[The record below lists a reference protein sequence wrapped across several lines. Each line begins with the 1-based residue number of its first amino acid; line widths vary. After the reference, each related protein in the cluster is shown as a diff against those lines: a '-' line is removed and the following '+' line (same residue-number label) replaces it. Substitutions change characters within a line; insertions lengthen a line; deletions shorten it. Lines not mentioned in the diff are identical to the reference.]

1 MFRPG
6 LARLALASASVL
18 AAVSCSP
25 NPGGWSPEDL
35 VIVVATN
42 DAGVQRAAADLSRLV
57 EASTGVAPPI
67 VGELADA
74 RRTHPLLIGEG
85 PWVCPDLPEDAYL
98 VKPVVYE
105 GSAALR
111 FCGGG
116 ALGTQYA
123 VYEWLHALGVRFVHP
138 EQTFVPRRN
147 DVPSELPEEERGVRE
162 PSFALRGFHLHTQH
176 PLELLEALLE
186 DDAAEVER
194 AHRYID
200 WLVANKQNVLQWI
213 LLDSIPE
220 EEWKAQA
227 TRITEYAHRRGVK
240 VIAETSFT
248 SEQQNA
254 HRLIDPADGV
264 DDLQQLRD
272 GMDSVLEA
280 GFDGLAINLG
290 SSEFSET
297 DADETIGWM
306 NEGASHALAGHDV
319 PFFVVNHVPAGL
331 FVPEYGVNFYDLPG
345 FAEPGVGTYVH
356 TTMFYGLR
364 GPAPVYGNSDFGRQ
378 TAYLT
383 GEVDERPIVY
393 YPESAWWLTFDDTLP
408 LFLPI
413 YVERRI
419 DDLNFLSTVPGV
431 DGHVTFSSGWEWGYW
446 LTDLAI
452 ARGTW
457 TPARTFDETLDDV
470 LGPFG
475 EKSVDRVTRLTLEQ
489 KDALL
494 DGGLTP
500 FLTGEDVPTEIGVA
514 AGIVFHSLIPP
525 AASVLSM
532 TESALDSYTD
542 SLDALEEHCVAVRE
556 IADEWRADVGGGL
569 TPHEVVFPMAL
580 ESPRPAAVIGRSPIL
595 EELRDATAITALRCE
610 NSLLGQR
617 ALVAAR
623 RIALALEPSGDPE
636 ALLASARSLTQQA
649 QQIVVL
655 REAAYRYEPDRVSSD
670 ANENATDYDYRVNGR
685 THRLFF
691 WHYRDDAIAAAL
703 AGETGALSVS
713 PVQFL
718 AGATVTV
725 DPSDAGLD
733 EGTPVQIDWGDGALG
748 SVVVSSGAVAVHV
761 YSTAGQITL
770 GLDALA
776 SGQPIVV
783 DVPLSSA
790 LSIYAIP
797 RDSVSLVVPDSDL
810 AESAIV
816 AFVPDLEIGV
826 NSTSG
831 SFVASLARDRDSD
844 GAADF
849 GTVAHLPPGTRTADD
864 VSIPGLEVEL
874 PVESAAGRIG
884 TLRIR
889 DAELSWTFL
898 DADATLSS
906 GSLAGEVLVSELVAV
921 IVATG
926 VLEEEGALNILSTI
940 FGFDPAAPP
949 ESVPVELALSGTR
962 RPG

>member
-1 MFRPG
+1 MIRLP
-6 LARLALASASVL
+6 LVRLALAASAL
-18 AAVSCSP
+18 LAVSCSQ
-25 NPGGWSPEDL
+25 GSGWRAEDL
-35 VIVVATN
+35 AIVVVT
-42 DAGVQRAAADLSRLV
+42 DDPGVRRAAEDLSRLV

-67 VGELADA
+67 VGDLSVTKRA
-74 RRTHPLLIGEG
+74 HPLLVGEG
-85 PWVCPDLPEDAYL
+85 RWGCPDLPEDAYL

-105 GSAALR
+105 GRASLR

-116 ALGTQYA
+116 ALGTQYG
-123 VYEWLHALGVRFVHP
+123 VYEWLHTLGVRFVHP
-138 EQTFVPRRN
+138 EQTFVPRRS
-147 DVPSELPEEERGVRE
+147 DVPSELPKEERGVRE
-162 PSFALRGFHLHTQH
+162 PSFALRGFHIHTQH

-200 WLVANKQNVLQWI
+200 WLVANKQNALQWI
-213 LLDSIPE
+213 LLDSVPE
-220 EEWKAQA
+220 AEWKVQA
-227 TRITEYAHRRGVK
+227 ARITEYAHRRGVK
-240 VIAETSFT
+240 VIAQSSFT

-254 HRLIDPADGV
+254 HRLIDTADAI

-272 GMDSVLEA
+272 GIDSVLEA
-280 GFDGLAINLG
+280 GFDGLCVNLG

-297 DADETIGWM
+297 DAAETIGWM
-306 NEGASHALAGHDV
+306 NEGAAHALAEHDV
-319 PFFVVNHVPAGL
+319 PFYVVNHVPAGL
-331 FVPEYGVNFYDLPG
+331 FVPEYGVNFFDLPA
-345 FAEPGVGTYVH
+345 FAEPDVGTYVH

-364 GPAPVYGNSDFGRQ
+364 GPAPVYGNTSFERQ
-378 TAYLT
+378 AAFLA
-383 GEVDERPIVY
+383 EQLPERPIVY
-393 YPESAWWLTFDDTLP
+393 YPESAWWLTFDNPLP

-419 DDLNFLSTVPGV
+419 DDLNFLSTYSGV
-431 DGHVTFSSGWEWGYW
+431 DGHLTFSSGWEWGYW

-452 ARGTW
+452 ARGSW
-457 TPARTFDETLDDV
+457 TPARPFDETLDDV

-475 EKSVDRVTRLTLEQ
+475 KAAVDRVTRLTLEQ

-514 AGIVFHSLIPP
+514 AGIVFHPLLPP
-525 AASVLSM
+525 ASSVLSM
-532 TESALDSYTD
+532 IEEALDSYADQLD
-542 SLDALEEHCVAVRE
+542 SLEAHCVAVRGL
-556 IADEWRADVGGGL
+556 ADEWREDVGASL
-569 TPHEVVFPMAL
+569 TPHEVVFPIAA
-580 ESPRPAAVIGRSPIL
+580 EWPRPAAVIGRSPIL

-623 RIALALEPSGDPE
+623 RIALDLEPSGDP
-636 ALLASARSLTQQA
+636 AVLLAAARSLTQQA

-670 ANENATDYDYRVNGR
+670 SNENATDYDYRVNGR

-703 AGETGALSVS
+703 AGESGGLSVA

-725 DPSDAGLD
+725 DPSHAGFDADTL
-733 EGTPVQIDWGDGALG
+733 VQITWGDGASESL
-748 SVVVSSGAVAVHV
+748 VVSSGSFAAHV
-761 YSTAGQITL
+761 YDTAGQITL
-770 GLDALA
+770 ELDAIA
-776 SGQPIVV
+776 SGQAITV

-790 LSIYAIP
+790 LAIYAIP
-797 RDSVSLVVPDSDL
+797 RDLVSLVVPDSEL

-826 NSTSG
+826 NSTNG

-849 GTVAHLPPGTRTADD
+849 GTVAHLPPGTRNGDD

-874 PVESAAGRIG
+874 PVESATGRIG

-889 DAELSWTFL
+889 DAELTWTFL

-940 FGFDPAAPP
+940 FGFDAAAPP

-962 RPG
+962 RP